1 VAHPPLEPMEAAR
14 LGEDGGLQTTEE
26 GVILESEGEW
36 LNISKHWVRDT
47 QQVRRR
53 FVVVELFG

>member
-1 VAHPPLEPMEAAR
+1 MEAAR

-36 LNISKHWVRDT
+36 LNVPKHWVRDT